1 MTGPE
6 LSFKSCQPG
15 DVGLEPCDIV
25 KSEKQEFT
33 RPRGKNVSSSRHSG
47 VQQENLSLAC
57 LSEEEDLWRRHWN
70 FTDSKEK
77 VGIQASDRVGSGGET
92 R

>member
-1 MTGPE
+1 M
-6 LSFKSCQPG
+6 
-15 DVGLEPCDIV
+15 GLEHCDIV
-25 KSEKQEFT
+25 KSERQEFT
-33 RPRGKNVSSSRHSG
+33 RATGKTVSSSRHSG

-77 VGIQASDRVGSGGET
+77 VGIQASGWEAVEKPGNPALGL
-92 R
+92 

>member
-1 MTGPE
+1 M
-6 LSFKSCQPG
+6 
-15 DVGLEPCDIV
+15 
-25 KSEKQEFT
+25 
-33 RPRGKNVSSSRHSG
+33 SSSRHSG

-77 VGIQASDRVGSGGET
+77 VGIQASGWEAVEKPGNPALRLTREPQVLLSPCLGSDVFA
-92 R
+92 